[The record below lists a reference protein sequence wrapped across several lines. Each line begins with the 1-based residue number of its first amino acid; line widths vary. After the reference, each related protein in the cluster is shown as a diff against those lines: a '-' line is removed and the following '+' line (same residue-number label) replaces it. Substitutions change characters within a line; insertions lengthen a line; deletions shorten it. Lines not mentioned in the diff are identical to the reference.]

1 MNKKIIIGA
10 RGSKLSLS
18 YAEKVKKLFF
28 SASDQKMEID
38 IQTIKTSG
46 DIFHDKKISDIGGK
60 NIFCKEIE
68 RQLSENKIDI
78 AVHSLKDMDSFEE
91 NDLMIGAYL
100 KRNDPRDV
108 LVLKKGRSL
117 DSDQLTIGSSSK
129 RRELQFKSCFKN
141 ITFKNI
147 RGNIDSR
154 ISKVKKGEYDGIIL
168 ALAGIQTL
176 NLEEEIKEIFSE
188 KKIIPSA
195 GQGVIAVQCRKDDLE
210 NLKILEK
217 INDENA
223 KICALTERSL
233 LKTIGG
239 DCHTAVGAY
248 AKLDKNNITIISQ
261 LFSDD
266 GLKSFSI
273 QKSGDKKFPEQLG
286 ISAGKDLLKQSEGS
300 YKKKDEYNFNKTT
313 E

>member
-10 RGSKLSLS
+10 RDSKLSLS
-18 YAEKVKKLFF
+18 YAEIVKKLFF
-28 SASDQKMEID
+28 SASNQKKEIE

-68 RQLSENKIDI
+68 NQLLEKKIDI

-91 NDLMIGAYL
+91 NNLIIGAYL

-108 LVLKKGRSL
+108 IVLKKNKSL
-117 DSDQLTIGSSSK
+117 SRDKLTIGSSSK
-129 RRELQFKSCFKN
+129 RRELQFKSYFKN
-141 ITFKNI
+141 IICKDI

-168 ALAGIQTL
+168 ALAGIKML
-176 NLEEEIKEIFSE
+176 NFENEIKEIFSE
-188 KKIIPSA
+188 EKIIPAA
-195 GQGVIAVQCRKDDLE
+195 GQGVIAAQCRKDDLE

-217 INDENA
+217 INDENT

-239 DCHTAVGAY
+239 DCHTAVGVY
-248 AKLDKNNITIISQ
+248 AKIDKDNITISSQ

-273 QKSGDKKFPEQLG
+273 KKSGDKKFPQQLG
-286 ISAGKDLLKQSEGS
+286 ISAGKDLLKQSEGN
-300 YKKKDEYNFNKTT
+300 YKKKRWI
-313 E
+313 

>member
-18 YAEKVKKLFF
+18 YAEIVKKLFF
-28 SASDQKMEID
+28 SASNQKKEIE

-68 RQLSENKIDI
+68 NQLLEKKIDI

-91 NDLMIGAYL
+91 NNLIIGAYL

-108 LVLKKGRSL
+108 IVLKKDKSL
-117 DSDQLTIGSSSK
+117 SRDKLTIGSSSK
-129 RRELQFKSCFKN
+129 RRELQFKSYFKN
-141 ITFKNI
+141 ITCKNI

-154 ISKVKKGEYDGIIL
+154 ISKLKKGEYDGIIL
-168 ALAGIQTL
+168 ALAGIKML
-176 NLEEEIKEIFSE
+176 NFENEIKEIFSE
-188 KKIIPSA
+188 EKIIPAA
-195 GQGVIAVQCRKDDLE
+195 GQGVIAAQCRKDDLE
-210 NLKILEK
+210 NMKILEK
-217 INDENA
+217 INDENT

-239 DCHTAVGAY
+239 DCHTAVGVY
-248 AKLDKNNITIISQ
+248 AKIDKGNITISSQ

-273 QKSGDKKFPEQLG
+273 KKSGDKKFPQELG
-286 ISAGKDLLKQSEGS
+286 ISAGKDLLKQSEGN
-300 YKKKDEYNFNKTT
+300 YKKKR
-313 E
+313 

>member
-18 YAEKVKKLFF
+18 YVEKVKKLFF
-28 SASDQKMEID
+28 LASGKEKETEIQ
-38 IQTIKTSG
+38 IIKTSG

-68 RQLSENKIDI
+68 NQLLDKKVDI

-91 NDLMIGAYL
+91 NDLTIGAYL
-100 KRNDPRDV
+100 KRNDPRDGI
-108 LVLKKGRSL
+108 VLKSGKSF
-117 DSDQLTIGSSSK
+117 DSENLTIGSSSK
-129 RRELQFKSCFKN
+129 RREFQFKSHFKN
-141 ITFKNI
+141 IICKNI

-154 ISKVKKGEYDGIIL
+154 ISKVKRGEYDGTIL

-176 NLEEEIKEIFSE
+176 KLNHEVKKIFSE
-188 KKIIPSA
+188 DKIIPCA
-195 GQGVIAVQCRKDDLE
+195 GQGVIAVQCRKNDFD
-210 NLKILEK
+210 NLKILKK
-217 INDENA
+217 INDEDT
-223 KICALTERSL
+223 KICAITERSL

-248 AKLDKNNITIISQ
+248 AKIDKNNIIIIAQ

-273 QKSGDKKFPEQLG
+273 KKIGDKNLPEKLG
-286 ISAGKDLLKQSEGS
+286 ISAGKELLKKSEGY
-300 YKKKDEYNFNKTT
+300 YKKKR
-313 E
+313 

>member
-18 YAEKVKKLFF
+18 YAERVKKLFF
-28 SASDQKMEID
+28 SASNQKIEID
-38 IQTIKTSG
+38 IQTIRTSG

-68 RQLSENKIDI
+68 RQLLEKKIDI

-91 NDLMIGAYL
+91 NNLIVGAYL

-108 LVLKKGRSL
+108 IVLKKDRSL
-117 DSDQLTIGSSSK
+117 NSDKLTIGSSSK
-129 RRELQFKSCFKN
+129 RRELQLKLYFKN
-141 ITFKNI
+141 ITCKNI

-154 ISKVKKGEYDGIIL
+154 ISKVKKGEYDGVIL

-176 NLEEEIKEIFSE
+176 NLEEGIKEIFSE

-195 GQGVIAVQCRKDDLE
+195 GQGVIAVQCRKDDFE
-210 NLKILEK
+210 NLKVLEK
-217 INDENA
+217 INDENT

-248 AKLDKNNITIISQ
+248 AKIDKNSITIISQ

-266 GLKSFSI
+266 GLKPFSV

-286 ISAGKDLLKQSEGS
+286 ISAGKDLLKQSEGK
-300 YKKKDEYNFNKTT
+300 YKKKR
-313 E
+313 

>member
-18 YAEKVKKLFF
+18 YAETVKKLFF
-28 SASDQKMEID
+28 SASNQKKELE

-46 DIFHDKKISDIGGK
+46 DIFHDKRISDIGGK

-68 RQLSENKIDI
+68 NQLIEKKIDI

-91 NDLMIGAYL
+91 NDLVIGAYL

-108 LVLKKGRSL
+108 IVMNKDRSL
-117 DSDQLTIGSSSK
+117 SSDKLIIGSSSK
-129 RRELQFKSCFKN
+129 RRELQFKTYFKN
-141 ITFKNI
+141 IICKNI

-154 ISKVKKGEYDGIIL
+154 ISKVKKGEYDGVIL
-168 ALAGIQTL
+168 ALAGIKIL
-176 NLEEEIKEIFSE
+176 NLENEIKEIFSE
-188 KKIIPSA
+188 EKIIPSA

-217 INDENA
+217 INDENT

-239 DCHTAVGAY
+239 DCHTAVGVY
-248 AKLDKNNITIISQ
+248 AKIDKNNITISSQ

-273 QKSGDKKFPEQLG
+273 KKSGDKKFPEKLG
-286 ISAGKDLLKQSEGS
+286 VSAGKDLLNQSKGN
-300 YKKKDEYNFNKTT
+300 YKKKR
-313 E
+313 

>member
-10 RGSKLSLS
+10 RRSKLSLS

-28 SASDQKMEID
+28 SASNQKKEIE

-68 RQLSENKIDI
+68 NQLLEKKIDI

-91 NDLMIGAYL
+91 NNLTIGAYL

-108 LVLKKGRSL
+108 IVLKKNKSL
-117 DSDQLTIGSSSK
+117 SEDKLTIGSSSK
-129 RRELQFKSCFKN
+129 RRELQFKSYFKN
-141 ITFKNI
+141 ITCKNI

-154 ISKVKKGEYDGIIL
+154 ISKVKKGEYDGVIL
-168 ALAGIQTL
+168 ALAGMKML
-176 NLEEEIKEIFSE
+176 NFENEIKEIFSE
-188 KKIIPSA
+188 EKIIPSA

-210 NLKILEK
+210 NMKILEK
-217 INDENA
+217 INDENT

-239 DCHTAVGAY
+239 DCHTAVGVY
-248 AKLDKNNITIISQ
+248 AKIDKGNITISSQ

-266 GLKSFSI
+266 GLKSFLI
-273 QKSGDKKFPEQLG
+273 KKSGDKKFPEQLG
-286 ISAGKDLLKQSEGS
+286 ISAGKDLLKQSEGN
-300 YKKKDEYNFNKTT
+300 YKKKR
-313 E
+313 